1 MSIIAEFLTTTPRT
15 TTDRLRAGTATTPR
29 ASTSSTCPT
38 VGCRRWPTPCPG
50 TLGMSRMWS
59 TPERLSTLLSLPVVT
74 RADARYRQ
82 WWQDE
87 DGRIHSSII
96 VLKTQIF
103 NKLLKRFSPISGS
116 RVTSGLV
123 FLQYPME
130 AHSRVS
136 HELMF
141 HVPNLEGFQEK
152 TPVLKVPQNFKQR
165 LSIYNN
171 HQHSSPHLTCIVSSW
186 D

>member
-38 VGCRRWPTPCPG
+38 VGCRRWPTQCPG

-96 VLKTQIF
+96 VLKKLKYLINCWKDLVQSQEARLHLVCYFF
-103 NKLLKRFSPISGS
+103 NIRWKHLLPGFPRIIVPCPKF
-116 RVTSGLV
+116 RV
-123 FLQYPME
+123 F
-130 AHSRVS
+130 RR
-136 HELMF
+136 
-141 HVPNLEGFQEK
+141 K
-152 TPVLKVPQNFKQR
+152 PQ
-165 LSIYNN
+165 S
-171 HQHSSPHLTCIVSSW
+171 
-186 D
+186 

>member
-38 VGCRRWPTPCPG
+38 EGCRRWPTPCPG

-96 VLKTQIF
+96 VLKKTQIF
-103 NKLLKRFSPISGS
+103 NKLLKRFLVQSQEARLHLVCYFFNIRWRKHLLPGFPRIIVPCPKF
-116 RVTSGLV
+116 RV
-123 FLQYPME
+123 F
-130 AHSRVS
+130 RR
-136 HELMF
+136 
-141 HVPNLEGFQEK
+141 K
-152 TPVLKVPQNFKQR
+152 PQ
-165 LSIYNN
+165 S
-171 HQHSSPHLTCIVSSW
+171 
-186 D
+186 